1 MTLVRFISK
10 DRMLRSKYLYENR
23 MFTNKVKQS
32 IIYGMK
38 GKDRVIL
45 IERFINA
52 RVGRGALRCP
62 LL

>member
-1 MTLVRFISK
+1 MTFVNFITEYE
-10 DRMLRSKYLYENR
+10 MLPNTYLYENR

-52 RVGRGALRCP
+52 RVGRGALRGP

>member
-1 MTLVRFISK
+1 
-10 DRMLRSKYLYENR
+10 

-52 RVGRGALRCP
+52 RVGRGALRGP